1 MFINL
6 YKLPKW
12 VLEQSDFLKTLYEE
26 CDSSNE
32 LSYIPFLNEYDESY
46 DFSELFQKEKP
57 YLDVELAILI
67 YKDTLQLLD
76 FFGFERPFYQW
87 IEPKKYEWVHD
98 SVDERILRH
107 LRTQIHGV
115 QLFAFDFESLPK
127 MEDMHKMRGFSVVEP
142 LYEFEPF
149 RKTVQLNQLDWLEWF
164 ISHYDG
170 KGQYG
175 MNQLVEYIDYL
186 YPTDLSTVSLETF
199 EWLQD
204 RFKIRP
210 FELPALSENIIKSRN
225 LHIFQ
230 KYRDEIAK
238 VYQMDLLLLQA
249 IQKNHNESNES
260 HLNFFQKLIVNH
272 TFNNDYYLVR
282 ISISSENPLL
292 VTYMFRTFHEKMTL
306 VITPIYDK
314 IAKLAL
320 SSAPETYFEKCAL
333 FDMFQELYP
342 HVIGNEVFIKST
354 FIRHEIYDHQD
365 PNDTYY
371 DIAFIRYVIERS
383 GHAFTRNA
391 YQVAL
396 ILHLQDLID
405 SYHQNAW
412 SETEGSYDV
421 RPFINQFRI
430 VIKTGNLQN
439 IRFYIDNHL
448 YIHDDERS
456 NDYLMYAIH
465 DIRLFKLIYEYG
477 RFRNIG
483 DTHLWEAFQ
492 RGKCDIVAYMI
503 QRPYQPSSEMK
514 KQILE
519 QWNVIDRHKMMA
531 WKDKENR
538 SNIVKMLF
546 E

>member
-6 YKLPKW
+6 HKLPKW

-57 YLDVELAILI
+57 YIDFEIAIFI
-67 YKDTLQLLD
+67 YKDTLKFLD
-76 FFGFERPFYQW
+76 FIGFECSFYQL

-115 QLFAFDFESLPK
+115 QIFAFNFESLPK
-127 MEDMHKMRGFSVVEP
+127 MEEMQTIRGFSAVNP
-142 LYEFEPF
+142 SYELEPF
-149 RKTVQLNQLDWLEWF
+149 RKSIQQNQLDWLEWF

-175 MNQLVEYIDYL
+175 FNQLVDYIDYI
-186 YPTDLSTVSLETF
+186 YPADLSDVTLETF

-204 RFKIRP
+204 RLKIHS
-210 FELPALSENIIKSRN
+210 FEVPSLSEHIIQSRN
-225 LHIFQ
+225 LPIFQ
-230 KYRDEIAK
+230 KYRHEIAK
-238 VYQMDLLLLQA
+238 AYQMDILLLQA
-249 IQKNHNESNES
+249 TEKRPHESNES
-260 HLNFFQKLIVNH
+260 HQNFFQKLIEGH
-272 TFNNDYYLVR
+272 TFTNDYYLVR

-292 VTYMFRTFHEKMTL
+292 VSYMFRTFHEKMTL

-314 IAKLAL
+314 IAKLAR
-320 SSAPETYFEKCAL
+320 STAPEIYDEKCAL

-342 HVIGNEVFIKST
+342 HVVNNEAFIKST
-354 FIRHEIYDHQD
+354 FIRTEIYDHQD

-371 DIAFIRYVIERS
+371 DIAFIRYVIQKSELT
-383 GHAFTRNA
+383 FTRNA

-396 ILHLQDLID
+396 ILHLQDMID

-430 VIKTGNLQN
+430 VIKTGNLKN

-483 DTHLWEAFQ
+483 DMHLWEAFR

-503 QRPYQPSSEMK
+503 QRPYQPSNEIK

-519 QWNVIDRHKMMA
+519 QWNVIERHQMMA
-531 WKDKENR
+531 WKDKEHK